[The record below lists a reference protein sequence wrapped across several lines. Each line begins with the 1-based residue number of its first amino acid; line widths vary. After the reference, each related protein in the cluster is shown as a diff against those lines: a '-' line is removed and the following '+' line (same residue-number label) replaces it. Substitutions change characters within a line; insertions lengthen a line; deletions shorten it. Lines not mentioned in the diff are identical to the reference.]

1 MNRLW
6 AAGAI
11 LVILITIC
19 ISAVFSTRNI
29 TASITE
35 DIAHIAAASLEENKD
50 TALTLSKQAA
60 EKWQGHHQV
69 LCTFM
74 SHMQLEEIDRS
85 LAALPAYLE
94 HGEEAD
100 IQAECN
106 RIIEMISHLDE
117 AELPYIQN
125 IL

>member
-11 LVILITIC
+11 LLILIAVCT
-19 ISAVFSTRNI
+19 SAVFI
-29 TASITE
+29 TQSITVSIVEQMEEISLTILKE
-35 DIAHIAAASLEENKD
+35 DRQTA
-50 TALTLSKQAA
+50 TALCKKTID
-60 EKWQGHHQV
+60 KWHVHHAV
-69 LCTFM
+69 LCTYM
-74 SHMQLEEIDRS
+74 SHIQLEEIDRS
-85 LAALPAYLE
+85 LTALSAYLE
-94 HGEEAD
+94 YGEEAD

-106 RIIEMISHLDE
+106 RIIEMISHLQE

>member
-11 LVILITIC
+11 LLILI
-19 ISAVFSTRNI
+19 AVC
-29 TASITE
+29 TASVFMTQSITVSIAEQIEQISLTISEE
-35 DIAHIAAASLEENKD
+35 DRETAASLCKETIDE
-50 TALTLSKQAA
+50 
-60 EKWQGHHQV
+60 WQVHHAI
-69 LCTFM
+69 LCTYM
-74 SHMQLEEIDRS
+74 SHIQLEEIDRS
-85 LAALPAYLE
+85 LSALSAYLE
-94 HGEEAD
+94 YGEEAD

-106 RIIEMISHLDE
+106 RIIEMMSHLQE